1 MQSQVWDSYFAQAF
15 PALWSSECCRLR
27 AQLQE
32 RERPGEGTPFATSSN
47 FKITDISGGVPRT
60 HVFNDAT
67 SLERLDRAVEDPAS
81 KGVRIISLA
90 GTRGT
95 SPLEITSPV
104 AARLLRQHWV
114 RPEYLRILLSF
125 GNIPLE
131 PEARNSYVS
140 FHQDVNG
147 NVSLA
152 YRLVYSERNR
162 AGAWTLR
169 QIGIYHH
176 RPQSRSLSVF
186 GDLLI
191 LAAGTRQTRFFATL
205 EEALAPNPA
214 GTPNSAARSLETNP
228 WSFHTTLLA
237 CYADSW
243 RDYFR
248 YLGSQYSPI
257 GDRAMGTMGLR
268 VDDET
273 IRNVKTLRHLYDLS
287 LFGGA
292 ACASNV
298 DIARALVAR
307 FPAIPQGE
315 ADSLRASADMLGE
328 LAESCGVLQKKIKNV
343 TDLVGHLIAFHYQV
357 ETAKLESEVRDVT
370 ARMATLTEEN
380 RDLTKQLRELA
391 EGTSEMTRRL
401 RDLTQNT
408 ASDGAIVSVITVVSA
423 VYLPGSFVATVFGMN
438 FFNFDEGARSIIIS
452 LDFWIFVVLWV
463 VLMILTAGIFATIYH
478 MKGGDASLLW
488 KRLTGGGGAGRAGS
502 KV

>member
-1 MQSQVWDSYFAQAF
+1 MAAAATFTNVLSVGRSTYVTDSRFLHEYLKETFGKEINFNIANFNDRWSFELDRKLPKEELERLATEVANRCEE
-15 PALWSSECCRLR
+15 ALKAARSNLNR
-27 AQLQE
+27 ARPQEDMDLNTKMPQIAGEDLPGRNAQE

-81 KGVRIISLA
+81 KGVRAISLA

-162 AGAWTLR
+162 TEAWTLR

-176 RPQSRSLSVF
+176 RPQS
-186 GDLLI
+186 
-191 LAAGTRQTRFFATL
+191 
-205 EEALAPNPA
+205 
-214 GTPNSAARSLETNP
+214 
-228 WSFHTTLLA
+228 
-237 CYADSW
+237 
-243 RDYFR
+243 
-248 YLGSQYSPI
+248 SQYSPI

-315 ADSLRASADMLGE
+315 VDSLRASADMLGG
-328 LAESCGVLQKKIKNV
+328 LAESCGVLQKKIKNA

-391 EGTSEMTRRL
+391 EGTSEMT
-401 RDLTQNT
+401 
-408 ASDGAIVSVITVVSA
+408 
-423 VYLPGSFVATVFGMN
+423 
-438 FFNFDEGARSIIIS
+438 
-452 LDFWIFVVLWV
+452 
-463 VLMILTAGIFATIYH
+463 
-478 MKGGDASLLW
+478 GGCE
-488 KRLTGGGGAGRAGS
+488 T
-502 KV
+502 